1 MKKLSAVIVFIT
13 VLFALTVTA
22 FADCGPKPSLR
33 LKVTGAEEQKY
44 YITILT
50 TGNHVPPADSAI
62 RASFCA
68 ETTEQDI
75 DALLDGIKAGIE
87 RFRR

>member
-33 LKVTGAEEQKY
+33 LKVTGAEEQEY

-50 TGNHVPPADSAI
+50 TGNHVPPAAEVVTEGYEDTRRYKESAP
-62 RASFCA
+62 
-68 ETTEQDI
+68 EEQL
-75 DALLDGIKAGIE
+75 A
-87 RFRR
+87 FRKIVEY

>member
-33 LKVTGAEEQKY
+33 LKVTGAEEQEY

-50 TGNHVPPADSAI
+50 TGNHVPPAAEVVTEGYEDTRRYKESAP
-62 RASFCA
+62 
-68 ETTEQDI
+68 EEQLAFLKI
-75 DALLDGIKAGIE
+75 VE
-87 RFRR
+87 Y